1 MTAHALPTLQI
12 NLHFHWRRKPMK
24 KIVYILMAA
33 AIAIAVPSVASA
45 QSTAGGDA
53 KKPAYHKNM
62 SAHHPHHKNMHSY
75 HKKTPPHH
83 KNMHAHHKYRHPLGS
98 ANM

>member
-1 MTAHALPTLQI
+1 
-12 NLHFHWRRKPMK
+12 MK
-24 KIVYILMAA
+24 KIVYIVMAA
-33 AIAIAVPSVASA
+33 AIAIAVPSVAGA
-45 QSTAGGDA
+45 QSTTGDA

-62 SAHHPHHKNMHSY
+62 SAHHPHHKNMSSY